1 MIIINNIVGQWTAIP
16 LALIMDD
23 SISYAARGVYMR
35 IAALPEQVEV
45 TAKMLQGELNKR
57 TIAAL
62 FLELRNS
69 GWITVTHESGN
80 GVKTY
85 RLNANKAVAGAE
97 KASEWVQNMLPSEC
111 KKCTQRVQKMHPKGA
126 KNAPSSPDN
135 KNIYNIYNNN
145 IYNNRERENKETLP
159 PNFYHYPF
167 DERLT
172 IEEKRKLVIE
182 ELDKYVKSGAIEA
195 DEARRFILYWT
206 EPMMYLPNAMRMEDP
221 ELKSWNLETR
231 IRLWN
236 ERKGKA
242 R

>member
-1 MIIINNIVGQWTAIP
+1 MIIINNIAGQWTAIP

-23 SISYAARGVYMR
+23 SLSYAARGVYMR
-35 IAALPEQVEV
+35 IAALPEHVEV

-62 FLELRNS
+62 FLELKNS
-69 GWITVTHESGN
+69 GWITITHERADGR
-80 GVKTY
+80 KAY
-85 RLNANKAVAGAE
+85 RLNANKEVVGAE
-97 KASEWVQNMLPSEC
+97 NAPE
-111 KKCTQRVQKMHPKGA
+111 RVQKMHPSECKICTRRVQKMHPLA
-126 KNAPSSPDN
+126 SDN
-135 KNIYNIYNNN
+135 KNIYNN
-145 IYNNRERENKETLP
+145 IYNIYRERENKETLP

>member
-23 SISYAARGVYMR
+23 SLSYAARGVYMR
-35 IAALPEQVEV
+35 IAALPEHVEV
-45 TAKMLQGELNKR
+45 TAKLLQGELNKR
-57 TIAAL
+57 TIASL
-62 FLELRNS
+62 FLELKNS
-69 GWITVTHESGN
+69 GWITVTHERADGR
-80 GVKTY
+80 KAY
-85 RLNANKAVAGAE
+85 RLNANKEVTGAE
-97 KASEWVQNMLPSEC
+97 NAPERVQNMHPSEC
-111 KKCTQRVQKMHPKGA
+111 KKYTRRVQKMHP
-126 KNAPSSPDN
+126 SEPDN
-135 KNIYNIYNNN
+135 KNIYNNYNNN
-145 IYNNRERENKETLP
+145 IYIERESNKEALP

-231 IRLWN
+231 IRIWN
-236 ERKGKA
+236 ERKGRA

>member
-69 GWITVTHESGN
+69 GWITITHESGN

-85 RLNANKAVAGAE
+85 RLNANKEVAGAQ
-97 KASEWVQNMLPSEC
+97 KASEWVQNMHPREC

-126 KNAPSSPDN
+126 ENAPSTPDN
-135 KNIYNIYNNN
+135 KNIYNIY
-145 IYNNRERENKETLP
+145 RERENKETLP
-159 PNFYHYPF
+159 PNFYHFPF
-167 DERLT
+167 DSRLS
-172 IEEKRKLVIE
+172 IDEKRKLLIAEV
-182 ELDKYVKSGAIEA
+182 DKYVKSGAIEA

-236 ERKGKA
+236 ERKAKA